1 MSEKKRRKEDWVDDG
16 HTIVNMNVDG
26 MPGYHVASS
35 PTIIASKQETAR
47 PRERLSSREE
57 RMVLFA
63 GMKWAF
69 LFSLGIVAIL
79 VLFILFCTKIWL
91 A

>member
-1 MSEKKRRKEDWVDDG
+1 MRKNPSRKESWVDDG

-26 MPGYHVASS
+26 MPGYHAAPP
-35 PTIIASKQETAR
+35 PTNIAR
-47 PRERLSSREE
+47 PQERLSPREE

-69 LFSLGIVAIL
+69 LFSLGIVAML

>member
-1 MSEKKRRKEDWVDDG
+1 MSEKKRHKESWVDDG
-16 HTIVNMNVDG
+16 HTIVNMNIDG
-26 MPGYHVASS
+26 MPGYRAAPPQTNNAH
-35 PTIIASKQETAR
+35 KQETAR
-47 PRERLSSREE
+47 PQERLSPREE

-63 GMKWAF
+63 GMKWAL
-69 LFSLGIVAIL
+69 LFSLGIVAML

>member
-1 MSEKKRRKEDWVDDG
+1 MSEKKRRKESWVDDG

-26 MPGYHVASS
+26 MPGYRAAPPAH
-35 PTIIASKQETAR
+35 KQEATR
-47 PRERLSSREE
+47 PQERLSPREE

-63 GMKWAF
+63 GMKWAL

>member
-1 MSEKKRRKEDWVDDG
+1 MKEKKRQKEDWVDDG
-16 HTIVNMNVDG
+16 HTIVNMNIDG
-26 MPGYHVASS
+26 MPGYQAAPPAHKLDA
-35 PTIIASKQETAR
+35 AR
-47 PRERLSSREE
+47 PQERLSPREE

-63 GMKWAF
+63 GMKWAL
-69 LFSLGIVAIL
+69 LFSLGIIAIL

>member
-16 HTIVNMNVDG
+16 HTIVNMDVDG
-26 MPGYHVASS
+26 MPGYHAALP
-35 PTIIASKQETAR
+35 PTNIAR
-47 PRERLSSREE
+47 PQERLSPREE

-63 GMKWAF
+63 GMKWAI
-69 LFSLGIVAIL
+69 LFSLGIIAIL